1 MEQFYQ
7 ISAGVLLAVIVGI
20 MLSKQ
25 SKDLMLVLT
34 IAVCC
39 MVIAGVVGYLK
50 PVLDFLVQLKE
61 LANLDSDM
69 VQILLK
75 VMGIS
80 LLGEICVLIC
90 NDSGN
95 TALGKAIQLLETAAI
110 LWLSLPLLEAL
121 ISLLQKI
128 LGGI

>member
-1 MEQFYQ
+1 MEQFFRV
-7 ISAGVLLAVIVGI
+7 SAGVLLTLIVGI

-25 SKDLMLVLT
+25 SKDMMLVLS

-39 MVIAGVVGYLK
+39 MVVGAVVGYIK
-50 PVLDFLVQLKE
+50 PVLDFLSQLKS

-80 LLGEICVLIC
+80 LLGEICVLFC

-95 TALGKAIQLLETAAI
+95 TALGKGVQMLETAAI
-110 LWLSLPLLEAL
+110 LWLSMPLMEAL
-121 ISLLQKI
+121 ITLVQKI